1 MLGWKIT
8 KEGEYSIKLPS
19 LSKEEEDI
27 VSLLEGKF
35 LESVRSAKAHGP
47 EDIKKTIVNILDGHA
62 KANGFYLER
71 DQRNYLGTIAHMHI
85 YGAAFLEPLLE
96 DPSIEEISIIGINKP
111 AYVYIR
117 DKGWLSVNAQF
128 TSEAALAETINKI
141 SQTHGRR
148 ITLQNPKLNASLLD
162 GSRLH
167 ATLHPISEG
176 EITIRKF
183 KERPF
188 SMPELAKNQTLNAN
202 LAAFL
207 WLVMQSDSSV
217 LVCGNTASGK
227 TTLLNALFAYVPAN
241 ERIVITEETPEINVL
256 HTHQVRLVANKEMGI
271 SLLDLLHD
279 SLRMRP
285 DRLIIGEV
293 RTPEETHALFDA
305 LLAGQARGCYATFHA
320 QSVEEAKK
328 RIAHTGIPKEDISSI
343 NCIIIQRRIL
353 RYDPK
358 TKTNTEL
365 RRLVEIECFGE
376 PVAAYDITTG
386 RYESDI
392 PNYVYEML
400 GKKLGLTPIE
410 VKKEHEKRHAFLEK
424 APENHTE
431 FFSGL
436 QKKWYGVT

>member
-1 MLGWKIT
+1 MLGWTIT
-8 KEGEYSIKLPS
+8 KEGDYLIKLPT
-19 LSKEEEDI
+19 LSKEEEELI
-27 VSLLEGKF
+27 SLLEGKF

-47 EDIKKTIVNILDGHA
+47 EDIKKIILAILDDYA
-62 KANGFYLER
+62 KTNGFYLER
-71 DQRNYLGTIAHMHI
+71 DQRNYLGTIAHMHL
-85 YGAAFLEPLLE
+85 YGAAFLDPLLE
-96 DPSIEEISIIGINKP
+96 DSSIEEISIIGLNKP

-117 DKGWLSVNAQF
+117 NKGWLGVNAQF
-128 TSEAALAETINKI
+128 TNESTLAETINKI

-148 ITLQNPKLNASLLD
+148 ITLQNPKLNASLQD

-188 SMPELAKNQTLNAN
+188 SIPELAQNQTLNPEI
-202 LAAFL
+202 AAFL
-207 WLVMQSDSSV
+207 WIVMQSDSSV

-256 HTHQVRLVANKEMGI
+256 HTHQVRLVANKEMNV

-320 QSVEEAKK
+320 QSVEEAKR
-328 RIAHTGIPKEDISSI
+328 RIIHAGIPKEDISTI

-353 RYDPK
+353 KYDQK

-365 RRLVEIECFGE
+365 RRLVEVECFGE
-376 PVAAYDITTG
+376 QIAVYDITKGT
-386 RYESDI
+386 YEINIS
-392 PNYVYEML
+392 NNVYELL
-400 GKKLGLTPIE
+400 GKKLGVSALE
-410 VKKEHEKRHAFLEK
+410 VKKEQEKRRAFIEK
-424 APENHTE
+424 APENHRE
-431 FFSGL
+431 FFGGL
-436 QKKWYGVT
+436 QKKWYGVA